1 MSLEEIE
8 TALDKEWEVESG
20 FFSKLRQLNFDE
32 AGAERV
38 ISLLE
43 QLPQNLEVFPRKLVA
58 HFWYMPL
65 TLEWNYE
72 NFADSKEIDIDLLK
86 YAQYKNRIIEL
97 LGQIVGGP

>member
-43 QLPQNLEVFPRKLVA
+43 QLHKTSRYSRES
-58 HFWYMPL
+58 W
-65 TLEWNYE
+65 
-72 NFADSKEIDIDLLK
+72 
-86 YAQYKNRIIEL
+86 
-97 LGQIVGGP
+97 

>member
-1 MSLEEIE
+1 M
-8 TALDKEWEVESG
+8 
-20 FFSKLRQLNFDE
+20 
-32 AGAERV
+32 
-38 ISLLE
+38 
-43 QLPQNLEVFPRKLVA
+43 VA